1 MSEADTPKIRSS
13 EEGWATVEFPGT
25 MTIET
30 LGRSGTEPDAPDD
43 PPDLE
48 SAIATIE
55 ELRQR
60 EAQLVQRVRD
70 LETQLERMKA
80 AERNASAPVEEIT
93 SFASDRSRDDRQRL
107 LVDAIRNKL
116 NAYQERIL
124 QMEQEQALT
133 QQRYQ
138 EKTHQLQQIEHTCQ
152 ELRSRLQRQQRHALQ
167 FKAALEKCLEAEAQQ
182 RSTPNSDRPSAQFLF
197 SSSAHT
203 PPPSFSPPLP
213 KTESTESAPS
223 AFSIDPDNGDG
234 NPPEFSANAP
244 TNGKAP
250 EMETLLNGDQ
260 SERSADDDESDEDFD
275 LPENSPSLFKRQSLA
290 NLDLP
295 SFPRLS

>member
-43 PPDLE
+43 PHDLE

-55 ELRQR
+55 QLRQR
-60 EAQLVQRVRD
+60 EARLVQRVRD
-70 LETQLERMKA
+70 LETQVERMKA
-80 AERNASAPVEEIT
+80 ERNAPAPVEDVT

-116 NAYQERIL
+116 DAYQERIW
-124 QMEQEQALT
+124 QMEQEQALS

-138 EKTHQLQQIEHTCQ
+138 EKSHQLQQIEHTCQ

-182 RSTPNSDRPSAQFLF
+182 RATPNGDRPSAQFFF
-197 SSSAHT
+197 SSPANT
-203 PPPSFSPPLP
+203 QPSEFSPPLP
-213 KTESTESAPS
+213 NADSTESAPP
-223 AFSIDPDNGDG
+223 AFSLDLSEADGDA
-234 NPPEFSANAP
+234 PEFSVANAP
-244 TNGKAP
+244 TNGNAP
-250 EMETLLNGDQ
+250 EMETWVSGDR
-260 SERSADDDESDEDFD
+260 SELSADDDESDEDFD
-275 LPENSPSLFKRQSLA
+275 LQSNSPLSSRQSMA

>member
-43 PPDLE
+43 PPNLE

-55 ELRQR
+55 QLRRR

-70 LETQLERMKA
+70 LETQVERMKA
-80 AERNASAPVEEIT
+80 ERNAPAPVEEVT

-116 NAYQERIL
+116 DAYQERIL

-182 RSTPNSDRPSAQFLF
+182 RSTPNGDRPSAQFLF
-197 SSSAHT
+197 SSST
-203 PPPSFSPPLP
+203 PTQPPSFSPPIP
-213 KTESTESAPS
+213 KTDSTESDPS
-223 AFSIDPDNGDG
+223 AFSLDLGEANGS
-234 NPPEFSANAP
+234 PPEFSIAQAP

-250 EMETLLNGDQ
+250 ETETLLSGDR
-260 SERSADDDESDEDFD
+260 SELSADDDESDANFD
-275 LPENSPSLFKRQSLA
+275 LQANSPSLSPRQSLA